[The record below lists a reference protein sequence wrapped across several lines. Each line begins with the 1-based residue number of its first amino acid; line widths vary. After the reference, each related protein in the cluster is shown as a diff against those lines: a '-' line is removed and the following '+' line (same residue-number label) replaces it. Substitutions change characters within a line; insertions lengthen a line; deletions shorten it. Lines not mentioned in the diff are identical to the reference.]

1 MITVTG
7 TRGGNGVMSFAL
19 NEAASNLSL
28 NWVDGA
34 TSGNLMQG
42 TSLVGTID
50 ENTKMLT
57 FSDGQFM
64 SLDFGL

>member
-1 MITVTG
+1 
-7 TRGGNGVMSFAL
+7 
-19 NEAASNLSL
+19 
-28 NWVDGA
+28 VDGA

-42 TSLVGTID
+42 TTLVGTID

-57 FSDGQFM
+57 FSNGQFM